1 MKPAPLLDQG
11 PVARPNIG
19 ANNAPTGGPHS
30 GPSSL
35 LDTVTVV
42 ETPEGVV
49 LRLYPAG
56 PIPRALA
63 QAVDLLL
70 LGVTQVVLLG
80 VLAYAEEFGMGIMLI
95 IAFTTQWLYPVLC
108 EVLWG
113 GQTVGKRTLGLVVVH
128 EDGSPIQ
135 LQASVV
141 RNLLLVIELVFGAVP
156 SFVCMLATR
165 RFQRLGDLAAG
176 SMVVHVDTNARRR
189 PPESRP
195 GAAHTQVQAMALPQ
209 PLSLAEQ
216 KLLVAFVERL
226 PRLSPERA
234 AELAG
239 LLQPLHEKRGHA
251 AVAAVQSI
259 SAGIV
264 GSP

>member
-1 MKPAPLLDQG
+1 MENG
-11 PVARPNIG
+11 PVAQPNIRVNRSP
-19 ANNAPTGGPHS
+19 AASTTSPDNAPHA
-30 GPSSL
+30 L

-63 QAVDLLL
+63 QAVDLTL
-70 LGVTQVVLLG
+70 LGITQAALFAALVV
-80 VLAYAEEFGMGIMLI
+80 ARDFGEGIMLI
-95 IAFTTQWLYPVLC
+95 IAFATQWLYPVFC

-113 GQTVGKRTLGLVVVH
+113 GQTIGKRALGLVVVH

-135 LQASVV
+135 LQASAV
-141 RNLLLVIELVFGAVP
+141 RNLLLVIELLFGALP
-156 SFVCMLATR
+156 TYACMLATQ

-176 SMVVHVDTNARRR
+176 SMVVHVDTSARRR
-189 PPESRP
+189 AP
-195 GAAHTQVQAMALPQ
+195 AASPDAAQAQIHATALPQ

-226 PRLSPERA
+226 PQLSPERA
-234 AELAG
+234 GELAN

-251 AVAAVQSI
+251 AVLAVQSM

-264 GSP
+264 GSS

>member
-1 MKPAPLLDQG
+1 MNPA
-11 PVARPNIG
+11 A
-19 ANNAPTGGPHS
+19 APKTTPATK
-30 GPSSL
+30 

-70 LGVTQVVLLG
+70 VGIVQSVLWG
-80 VLAYAEEFGMGIMLI
+80 VLAFAKDLGTGIMLI

-113 GQTVGKRTLGLVVVH
+113 GQTVGKRVLGLVVVH
-128 EDGSPIQ
+128 TDGSPIQ
-135 LQASVV
+135 LQASAV
-141 RNLLLVIELVFGAVP
+141 RNLLLVIEVLFGAVA
-156 SFVCMLATR
+156 SYVCMLSTK

-176 SMVVHVDTNARRR
+176 SMVVHVDEPAQRSPR
-189 PPESRP
+189 EP
-195 GAAHTQVQAMALPQ
+195 GSAAVHATALPQ

-234 AELAG
+234 GELAN
-239 LLQPLHEKRGHA
+239 LLQPLHDQRGRD
-251 AVAAVQSI
+251 AVSAVQSM

-264 GSP
+264 GAT

>member
-1 MKPAPLLDQG
+1 MLVRSGCRAHPDPLHMKPAPRLD
-11 PVARPNIG
+11 
-19 ANNAPTGGPHS
+19 NAPHA
-30 GPSSL
+30 L

-49 LRLYPAG
+49 LRLFPAG

-135 LQASVV
+135 LQASAV
-141 RNLLLVIELVFGAVP
+141 RNLLLVIEIVFGAVP
-156 SFVCMLATR
+156 SYACMLATR

-176 SMVVHVDTNARRR
+176 SMVVHLDTAARRR
-189 PPESRP
+189 PPESSP
-195 GAAHTQVQAMALPQ
+195 EAAQAHAVALPQ

-234 AELAG
+234 GELAG
-239 LLQPLHEKRGHA
+239 LLQPLHEKRGHD
-251 AVAAVQSI
+251 AVGALQSM
-259 SAGIV
+259 SAGIL
-264 GSP
+264 GSS